1 MSYIPRRGDRAQQE
15 SIRRTRR
22 FPFPTSALSG
32 SQGGSGR
39 SSWVRRCDLFET
51 EGAYVTRDHSDP
63 TDPNH
68 AQRLMETAGTVDVLI
83 ANLMARNN
91 RRTADQIDDADWR
104 RMFDVMVHPL
114 YRLARAALPQMLAR
128 GRGKIVV
135 IGRANGLRGTSI
147 RSAYSAARGAQMAC
161 VRAVDAEV
169 AARGV
174 CINIIAQNRVS
185 NPTSYPPAATDSSEF
200 AARLADVPI
209 WTGGAPRRECGTRPF
224 SRVCEEQLHRWPSDP
239 LCRWLGLTERE
250 KL

>member
-1 MSYIPRRGDRAQQE
+1 
-15 SIRRTRR
+15 
-22 FPFPTSALSG
+22 
-32 SQGGSGR
+32 
-39 SSWVRRCDLFET
+39 
-51 EGAYVTRDHSDP
+51 
-63 TDPNH
+63 
-68 AQRLMETAGTVDVLI
+68 METAGTVDVLI

-114 YRLARAALPQMLAR
+114 YRLARPALPQMLAR

-147 RSAYSAARGAQMAC
+147 RSAYSAARGAQIAY

-185 NPTSYPPAATDSSEF
+185 NPTSNPPAATDSSEF

-209 WTGGAPRRECGTRPF
+209 GRVARRDE
-224 SRVCEEQLHRWPSDP
+224 SAA
-239 LCRWLGLTERE
+239 LGLFLASA
-250 KL
+250 KSNFIVGQAIPFAGGWV